1 MNYVNVA
8 YMPSKNYG
16 SYASLEQ
23 AEGMR
28 KWCEVDCQ
36 ALFQIQFYNN
46 IYYIVKA

>member
-8 YMPSKNYG
+8 YMPNKNYG

-28 KWCEVDCQ
+28 KWCEVD
-36 ALFQIQFYNN
+36 FQVPCEIQFYNN
-46 IYYIVKA
+46 NYYIVKA